1 MKNISVL
8 FVVIVLVAITTGL
21 WFFNSDTG
29 FNLKES
35 SPFIVIL
42 VVLGFAVLIGIKR
55 LSSAK
60 RGEPIEDE
68 LSKKILVKASSISYY
83 ISIYLWLFI
92 MYYSDKTTL
101 ENHSLIGA
109 GILGMALIFAIAWVF
124 IQFRGL
130 RNE

>member
-8 FVVIVLVAITTGL
+8 FVLIILIAITTGL

-29 FNLKES
+29 LNLKEL
-35 SPFIVIL
+35 SPFVVIL
-42 VVLGFAVLIGIKR
+42 VVLGFAVFIGIKR

-60 RGEPIEDE
+60 HGEPIEDE
-68 LSKKILVKASSISYY
+68 LSKKILVKSSSISYY

-101 ENHSLIGA
+101 ENHSLIGV
-109 GILGMALIFAIAWVF
+109 GILGMALIFAITWV
-124 IQFRGL
+124 IVHFRGL